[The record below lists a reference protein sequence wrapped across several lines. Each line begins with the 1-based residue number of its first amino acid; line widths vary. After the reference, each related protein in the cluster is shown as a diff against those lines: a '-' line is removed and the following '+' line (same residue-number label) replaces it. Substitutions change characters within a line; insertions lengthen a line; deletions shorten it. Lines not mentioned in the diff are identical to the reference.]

1 MTKFE
6 YKEPEFIVVQA
17 NTEDVLTASGG
28 PTLDNAS
35 NAWDT
40 GAGSNG
46 GGVGFG
52 FTI

>member
-17 NTEDVLTASGG
+17 NTEDVLTAS
-28 PTLDNAS
+28 LDIENTS
-35 NAWDT
+35 WDT
-40 GAGSNG
+40 GAGGNA

-52 FTI
+52 LTI

>member
-1 MTKFE
+1 MKKFE

-17 NTEDVLTASGG
+17 NTEDILTASG
-28 PTLDNAS
+28 TLDTAS

>member
-6 YKEPEFIVVQA
+6 YKEPEFYVVQA
-17 NTEDVLTASGG
+17 NTEDVLTAS
-28 PTLDNAS
+28 TLDVAND
-35 NAWDT
+35 AWDT